1 MIPRP
6 LAGAGGAGRSFSGAR
21 LMPERILVVDD
32 DAHAREVLVF
42 ALRRHGYDV
51 TERGAPEDALR
62 ACRED
67 AFDVLFTDLKMPVMD
82 GVTLFRH
89 ARAIRPNLIGIV
101 VTGHGTIDSAVRAL
115 REGLFDY
122 ITKPFL
128 VDEVVA
134 ALQRALEFRRLR
146 DENKSLKQQLQT
158 KYHYDRFLGHS
169 EPMTRVFSLIER
181 VAETDSTVLILGESG
196 TGKELVARTIHFN
209 GPRAE
214 KPLVPVNCGAIPDT
228 LLESELFGHERGA
241 FTGAHATRIGRFEL
255 ADGGTIFLD
264 EIGDMT
270 QALQVKLL
278 RVLQERCF
286 ERVGGAK
293 PIQVDVRVLA
303 ATNRDL
309 ETAVREGRFRE
320 DLYYRLNVIPI
331 VVPPLRDRTD
341 DIPLL
346 FEHFLDTCNAQKRK
360 AVTGIAPDAMRRL
373 VNYPWPGNVR
383 ELENLVERLV
393 ILKGQGTI
401 TLEDLP
407 DKVVRGD
414 SPMMPVVT
422 FPADGVDLNRL
433 LDAFEE
439 DLIQRALKA
448 AGGVKNRAAQLLRL
462 NRTTLIEKMKKAART
477 LPHH

>member
-1 MIPRP
+1 
-6 LAGAGGAGRSFSGAR
+6 
-21 LMPERILVVDD
+21 MPERILVVDD
-32 DAHAREVLVF
+32 DAQARDVLAY

-51 TERGAPEDALR
+51 TERADPADAIQ
-62 ACRED
+62 ACRD
-67 AFDVLFTDLKMPVMD
+67 TPFDVLFTDLKMPGMD
-82 GVTLFRH
+82 GVALFQQ
-89 ARAIRPNLIGIV
+89 ARAILPRLVGIV

-134 ALQRALEFRRLR
+134 ALQRALEFRRLV
-146 DENKSLKQQLQT
+146 DENKSLKRQLQT

-169 EPMTRVFSLIER
+169 EAMARVFSLIER

-209 GPRAE
+209 GPRAD
-214 KPLVPVNCGAIPDT
+214 KPLIPVNCGAIPDS

-255 ADGGTIFLD
+255 AHGGTIFLD
-264 EIGDMT
+264 EIGDMSQT
-270 QALQVKLL
+270 LQVKLL

-286 ERVGGAK
+286 ERVGGTK
-293 PIQVDVRVLA
+293 TIQVDVRVLA

-309 ETAVREGRFRE
+309 EQAVREGRFRE

-331 VVPPLRDRTD
+331 IIPPLRDRTE

-346 FEHFLDTCNAQKRK
+346 FEHFLESFNAQKHK
-360 AVTGIAPDAMRRL
+360 AVSGIAPEAMRRL
-373 VNYPWPGNVR
+373 VTYAWPGNVR

-393 ILKGQGTI
+393 ILKGQGLL

-414 SPMMPVVT
+414 SPAVPVVV

-433 LDAFEE
+433 VEAFEE

-462 NRTTLIEKMKKAART
+462 NRTTLVEKMKKAART
-477 LPHH
+477 MPHH

>member
-1 MIPRP
+1 
-6 LAGAGGAGRSFSGAR
+6 
-21 LMPERILVVDD
+21 MPERILVVDD
-32 DAHAREVLVF
+32 DAHAREVLVY

-51 TERGAPEDALR
+51 TERGAPMDALE
-62 ACRED
+62 ACRETS
-67 AFDVLFTDLKMPVMD
+67 FDVLFTDLKMPVMD
-82 GVTLFRH
+82 GVTLFRQ
-89 ARAIRPNLIGIV
+89 ARAILPNVIGIV

-128 VDEVVA
+128 VDEIVA
-134 ALQRALEFRRLR
+134 ALQRALEFRRLL

-169 EPMTRVFSLIER
+169 DAMTRVFSLIER

-255 ADGGTIFLD
+255 ATGGTIFLD
-264 EIGDMT
+264 EIGDMSQT
-270 QALQVKLL
+270 LQVKLL

-286 ERVGGAK
+286 ERVGGTK
-293 PIQVDVRVLA
+293 TIHVDVRVLA

-309 ETAVREGRFRE
+309 EAAVREGRFRE

-331 VVPPLRDRTD
+331 VVPPLRDRID

-346 FEHFLDTCNAQKRK
+346 LDHFLETCNAQKRK

-414 SPMMPVVT
+414 SPMTPVVT

-477 LPHH
+477 IPHH

>member
-1 MIPRP
+1 
-6 LAGAGGAGRSFSGAR
+6 
-21 LMPERILVVDD
+21 MPERILVVDD
-32 DAHAREVLVF
+32 DAQAREVLAY
-42 ALRRHGYDV
+42 ALRRQGYDV
-51 TERGAPEDALR
+51 TDRGDPAAALL
-62 ACRED
+62 ACREIP
-67 AFDVLFTDLKMPVMD
+67 FDVLFTDLKMPVMD
-82 GVTLFRH
+82 GVALFQH
-89 ARAIRPNLIGIV
+89 ARAILPRLVGIV

-134 ALQRALEFRRLR
+134 ALQRALEFRRLI
-146 DENKSLKQQLQT
+146 DENKSLKRQLQT
-158 KYHYDRFLGHS
+158 KYQYDRFLGHS
-169 EPMTRVFSLIER
+169 EAIARVFSLIER

-214 KPLVPVNCGAIPDT
+214 KPLVPVNCGAIPDS

-255 ADGGTIFLD
+255 ANGGTIFLD
-264 EIGDMT
+264 EIGDMS
-270 QALQVKLL
+270 QSLQVKLL

-286 ERVGGAK
+286 ERVGGTK
-293 PIQVDVRVLA
+293 TISVDVRVLA

-309 ETAVREGRFRE
+309 DQAVREGQFRE
-320 DLYYRLNVIPI
+320 DLYYRLNVIP
-331 VVPPLRDRTD
+331 VVIPPLRDRTD

-346 FEHFLDTCNAQKRK
+346 LDHFLEACNAQKRK
-360 AVTGIAPDAMRRL
+360 AVSGIAPDAMRRL

-393 ILKGQGTI
+393 ILKGEGMI

-407 DKVVRGD
+407 DKVVRSDG
-414 SPMMPVVT
+414 PTAPVAV
-422 FPADGVDLNRL
+422 FPTEGVDLNRL
-433 LDAFEE
+433 VEAFEE

-462 NRTTLIEKMKKAART
+462 NRTTLVEKMKKASRA

>member
-1 MIPRP
+1 
-6 LAGAGGAGRSFSGAR
+6 
-21 LMPERILVVDD
+21 MPERILVVDD
-32 DAHAREVLVF
+32 DPQAREVLVY

-51 TERGAPEDALR
+51 TEQADPTAAL
-62 ACRED
+62 ALCRETP
-67 AFDVLFTDLKMPVMD
+67 FDVLFTDLKMPGMD
-82 GVTLFRH
+82 GVALFHR
-89 ARAIRPNLIGIV
+89 ARAIIPGLVGIV
-101 VTGHGTIDSAVRAL
+101 VTAYGTVDSAVRAL
-115 REGLFDY
+115 REGVFDY

-134 ALQRALEFRRLR
+134 ALQRALEFRRLV
-146 DENKSLKQQLQT
+146 DENKSLKRQLQT
-158 KYHYDRFLGHS
+158 RYHYDQFLGHS
-169 EPMTRVFSLIER
+169 EAMARVFSLIER

-255 ADGGTIFLD
+255 AHGGTIFLD
-264 EIGDMT
+264 EIGDMSQT
-270 QALQVKLL
+270 LQVKLL

-286 ERVGGAK
+286 ERVGGTK
-293 PIQVDVRVLA
+293 TIQVDVRVLA

-309 ETAVREGRFRE
+309 DQAVREGRFRE
-320 DLYYRLNVIPI
+320 DLYYRLNVIPV
-331 VVPPLRDRTD
+331 VVPPLRDRTE

-346 FEHFLDTCNAQKRK
+346 VDHFLARFNEQKRK
-360 AVTGIAPDAMRRL
+360 SVQGIAPDAMRRMT
-373 VNYPWPGNVR
+373 NYAWPGNVR
-383 ELENLVERLV
+383 ELENVIERLV
-393 ILKGQGTI
+393 ILKGQGMI

-407 DKVVRGD
+407 DKMVRGD
-414 SPMMPVVT
+414 LPLAPSFV
-422 FPADGVDLNRL
+422 FPLEGVDLNRL
-433 LDAFEE
+433 VDAYEE

-462 NRTTLIEKMKKAART
+462 NRTTLVEKMKKAARAV
-477 LPHH
+477 PHH

>member
-1 MIPRP
+1 
-6 LAGAGGAGRSFSGAR
+6 
-21 LMPERILVVDD
+21 MPERILVVDD
-32 DAHAREVLVF
+32 DAHAREVLVY
-42 ALRRHGYDV
+42 ALRRHGHDV
-51 TERGAPEDALR
+51 TERGASVDALQ
-62 ACRED
+62 ACRESS
-67 AFDVLFTDLKMPVMD
+67 FDVLFTDLKMPGMD
-82 GVTLFRH
+82 GVTLFRQ
-89 ARAIRPNLIGIV
+89 ARGILPKLIGIV

-134 ALQRALEFRRLR
+134 ALQRALEFRRLI
-146 DENKSLKQQLQT
+146 DENTSLKQQLQT
-158 KYHYDRFLGHS
+158 KYRYDRFLGHS
-169 EPMTRVFSLIER
+169 EAMSRVFSLIER

-214 KPLVPVNCGAIPDT
+214 KPLVPVNCGAIPDA

-241 FTGAHATRIGRFEL
+241 FTGAHATRVGRFES

-264 EIGDMT
+264 EIGDMSQT
-270 QALQVKLL
+270 LQVKLL

-286 ERVGGAK
+286 ERVGGTK
-293 PIQVDVRVLA
+293 TIQVDVRVVA

-309 ETAVREGRFRE
+309 EQAVREGRFRE

-331 VVPPLRDRTD
+331 VIPPLRERSD

-346 FEHFLDTCNAQKRK
+346 FDHFLETCNARKRK
-360 AVTGIAPDAMRRL
+360 AVTGIAPEAMRRL

-401 TLEDLP
+401 IMEDLP
-407 DKVVRGD
+407 EKVVRGD
-414 SPMMPVVT
+414 SPTMPMVV
-422 FPADGVDLNRL
+422 FPPDGVDLNRL
-433 LDAFEE
+433 VDAFEE

-462 NRTTLIEKMKKAART
+462 NRTTLVEKMKKASRAI
-477 LPHH
+477 PHH

>member
-1 MIPRP
+1 
-6 LAGAGGAGRSFSGAR
+6 
-21 LMPERILVVDD
+21 MPERILVVDD
-32 DAHAREVLVF
+32 DAHAREVLVY

-51 TERGAPEDALR
+51 TERGAPMDALQ
-62 ACRED
+62 ACRENP
-67 AFDVLFTDLKMPVMD
+67 FDVLFTDLKMPVMD
-82 GVTLFRH
+82 GVTLFRQ
-89 ARAIRPNLIGIV
+89 ARAILPNLLGIV

-128 VDEVVA
+128 VDEIVA
-134 ALQRALEFRRLR
+134 ALQRALEFRRLT

-158 KYHYDRFLGHS
+158 KYRYDRFLGHS
-169 EPMTRVFSLIER
+169 EAMTRVFSLIER

-196 TGKELVARTIHFN
+196 TGKEVVARTIHFN

-241 FTGAHATRIGRFEL
+241 FTGAHAARIGRFEL
-255 ADGGTIFLD
+255 ANGGTIFLD
-264 EIGDMT
+264 EIGDMSQT
-270 QALQVKLL
+270 LQVKLL

-286 ERVGGAK
+286 ERVGGTK
-293 PIQVDVRVLA
+293 TIQVDVRVLA

-309 ETAVREGRFRE
+309 EEAVREGRFRE

-331 VVPPLRDRTD
+331 VIPPLRDRID

-346 FEHFLDTCNAQKRK
+346 FDHFLETCNAQKRK
-360 AVTGIAPDAMRRL
+360 AVTGISPDAMRRL
-373 VNYPWPGNVR
+373 VNYSWPGNVR

-414 SPMMPVVT
+414 TPMMPVVA
-422 FPADGVDLNRL
+422 FPVDGVDLNRL

-462 NRTTLIEKMKKAART
+462 NRTTLVEKMKKAART
-477 LPHH
+477 IPHH